1 MSQVWFVLN
10 DFSLVLATISTSLAL
25 YLGLGVD
32 GDGEMLDVMGSG
44 DLAENDGDEAMAAD
58 SIPDPIATVSTG
70 GGNKPAVQFVKKGKK
85 VVDDWDAGEDAM
97 DAEEKYLESEAVDGV
112 GATDDE
118 EYEKLMNVYK
128 AFRNLKA
135 EFDKKFREIWA

>member
-1 MSQVWFVLN
+1 MLN

-25 YLGLGVD
+25 YLGLGTD

-58 SIPDPIATVSTG
+58 SIPDLP
-70 GGNKPAVQFVKKGKK
+70 PAGTISSSKAAAPFVKKGKK
-85 VVDDWDAGEDAM
+85 VVEDWDAGEDAM
-97 DAEEKYLESEAVDGV
+97 DAEEKYLESEGVDGM

-128 AFRNLKA
+128 AFRKLKV
-135 EFDKKFREIWA
+135 EFDGKFREIWA